1 MSRYWSAAIFILCI
15 PFLSLSAQKKN
26 KKEKVIEDIY
36 SLDNILEV
44 RIYFEEAN
52 WDQLLDSLKQE
63 GKDGR
68 LVGKVIVNGKT
79 YDQVGI
85 RYKGNSSYFSVRKS
99 GRSKLPFN
107 VKVDHIK
114 KDQELPGG
122 YGTLKLSNVFRDP
135 SFLREVL
142 SYEIAGRY
150 MFAPRANFA
159 KVFVNDEYLGLYNN
173 TESVDKMF
181 LQNSFGNTK
190 GAFFKCDPNWHAEK
204 FSFCPKGDKSSLMY
218 LGEDTVCYKSYYE
231 IKSSK
236 GWEDMVQL
244 TAILN
249 KNVKEIE
256 SILDVDQALWMLAF
270 NNVLVN
276 LDSYNG
282 KFCHNYYL
290 YRDKDGIFHP
300 IPWDMNLSFG
310 GFRYDGLGSPLS
322 NTKMQRMSPFMHY
335 KTKNPDRPLITNL
348 LAQDLFRKVYVAHI
362 RTILNDFFVDSTYL
376 KRAKEITEIITP
388 LVEADSNRLYPIET
402 FVSNISNSQKAGKT
416 NIIGIEELMGP
427 RAEYLLNH
435 PLVKVKP
442 PSISNIEATDFKD
455 MIVVNAQLEG
465 AEKAWVMYRKGKK
478 GSFKRIEM
486 FDDSGHSDGLEGDGT
501 WGANI
506 EIKKGK
512 KKFQYYIIAEGAK
525 TASLSP
531 ERASFEFPEL

>member
-190 GAFFKCDPNWHAEK
+190 GF
-204 FSFCPKGDKSSLMY
+204 L
-218 LGEDTVCYKSYYE
+218 
-231 IKSSK
+231 
-236 GWEDMVQL
+236 
-244 TAILN
+244 
-249 KNVKEIE
+249 
-256 SILDVDQALWMLAF
+256 
-270 NNVLVN
+270 
-276 LDSYNG
+276 
-282 KFCHNYYL
+282 
-290 YRDKDGIFHP
+290 
-300 IPWDMNLSFG
+300 
-310 GFRYDGLGSPLS
+310 
-322 NTKMQRMSPFMHY
+322 
-335 KTKNPDRPLITNL
+335 
-348 LAQDLFRKVYVAHI
+348 
-362 RTILNDFFVDSTYL
+362 
-376 KRAKEITEIITP
+376 
-388 LVEADSNRLYPIET
+388 
-402 FVSNISNSQKAGKT
+402 
-416 NIIGIEELMGP
+416 
-427 RAEYLLNH
+427 
-435 PLVKVKP
+435 
-442 PSISNIEATDFKD
+442 
-455 MIVVNAQLEG
+455 
-465 AEKAWVMYRKGKK
+465 
-478 GSFKRIEM
+478 
-486 FDDSGHSDGLEGDGT
+486 
-501 WGANI
+501 
-506 EIKKGK
+506 
-512 KKFQYYIIAEGAK
+512 
-525 TASLSP
+525 
-531 ERASFEFPEL
+531 